1 MTTYVVYLM
10 PNAPLIREESQ
21 FVVDA
26 ERYYVGESGALNFY
40 DRSDKTVFSIA
51 PGCWHYVH
59 EKNK

>member
-1 MTTYVVYLM
+1 M